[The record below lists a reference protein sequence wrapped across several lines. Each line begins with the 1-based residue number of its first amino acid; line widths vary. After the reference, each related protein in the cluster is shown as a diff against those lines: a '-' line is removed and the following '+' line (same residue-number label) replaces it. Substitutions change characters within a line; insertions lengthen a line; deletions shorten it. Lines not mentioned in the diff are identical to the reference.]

1 MSYED
6 FLKHFSALNVC
17 KTQSG
22 NEVRLKGKFV
32 RVLEDNKP
40 TDVVISKWFYCMDI

>member
-6 FLKHFSALNVC
+6 FLKHFSGVNVC
-17 KTQSG
+17 KVKPC

-32 RVLEDNKP
+32 RVSD
-40 TDVVISKWFYCMDI
+40 